1 MPMRIVHVITR
12 LILGGAQE
20 NTVLCC
26 EDLDAPHGDEVLLV
40 TGPPLGPEGSLLERA
55 RAGGVPLEIIDSL
68 RRPIHPWRD
77 PASYRQRSS
86 RRFAASGPRWC
97 TPTAPKA
104 GMLGRAAAWSL
115 GVPAVDPHRPRRA
128 VPCRSR
134 AGGRGGFSRPANAG
148 PPAAAMPWSAWPT
161 P

>member
-1 MPMRIVHVITR
+1 MRIAHVITR

-26 EDLDAPHGDEVLLV
+26 EDLIHRHGDDVLLV

-55 RAGGVPLEIIDSL
+55 RAGGVPVEIIDPL

-77 PASYRQRSS
+77 AISYLQLKKTL
-86 RRFAASGPRWC
+86 RRFRPDVVHTHSAKG
-97 TPTAPKA
+97 

-115 GVPAVDPHRPRRA
+115 GVPAIVHTVHGAPFHPWQ
-128 VPCRSR
+128 
-134 AGGRGGFSRPANAG
+134 GRGARR
-148 PPAAAMPWSAWPT
+148 
-161 P
+161 